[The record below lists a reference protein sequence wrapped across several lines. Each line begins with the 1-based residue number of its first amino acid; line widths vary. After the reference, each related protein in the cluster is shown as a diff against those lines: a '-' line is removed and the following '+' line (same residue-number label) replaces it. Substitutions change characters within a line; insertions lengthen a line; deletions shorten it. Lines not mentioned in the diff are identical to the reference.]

1 MRLRLAH
8 QVFLLIMVA
17 AVGTTTVMA
26 LALALNLRQGF
37 QDYLLARD
45 LADLKAYVANLE
57 RRLSALPGPIRLA
70 DHPDLLRGLP
80 GLDLPI
86 ENRPDP
92 PRPIPG
98 APERL
103 APPMEFASRLVVLD
117 DQGRTLLG
125 PSGALPIADHAVMPR
140 APIVVRGMQVGEA
153 RLILPPRLSTPAD
166 AGFLERQLRH
176 VILAGALILGVGS
189 LAAFWIARAAGGSLR
204 EIRRVTDS
212 ISKGEFRTRLREQGP
227 VEVAET
233 LGNINKMAAE
243 LEAMD
248 AARRRGLA
256 EISHELR
263 TPLTALRAEIEA
275 LQDGVRPLTPD
286 AIRSLAEE
294 AARLSGLLEDLHVF
308 AVARLSGTPDR
319 SDWFNLAALLNE
331 AAERFDVLVQSAGL
345 TLTIDLGGIQNAPC
359 RGDRRALEQ
368 MIGNLLTN
376 SVKYTWSGGRILIAL
391 RRAEGQGFTITVDD
405 TAPAPPRDALERLF
419 EPLYRVEPDRNR
431 QAGGSGM
438 GLAICEVI
446 ARAHEGAIRALAS
459 ELGGLRIEVNLP
471 KGAAA

>member
-8 QVFLLIMVA
+8 QVFLLIMVVA
-17 AVGTTTVMA
+17 AATTTVMA
-26 LALALNLRQGF
+26 LAMALNLRQGF

-45 LADLKAYVANLE
+45 LADLKAYVSNLE

-70 DHPDLLRGLP
+70 DRPDLLRSLP
-80 GLDLPI
+80 GLDLPR
-86 ENRPDP
+86 EDRPPP

-98 APERL
+98 SPERL
-103 APPMEFASRLVVLD
+103 APPMEFTARLVVLD
-117 DQGRTLLG
+117 DQGRMLLG
-125 PSGALPIADHAVMPR
+125 PSGALRIADHALLPR
-140 APIVVRGMQVGEA
+140 APIVVRGEQVGEA

-166 AGFLERQLRH
+166 SGFLERQLRH
-176 VILAGALILGVGS
+176 MILAGALILGVGS
-189 LAAFWIARAAGGSLR
+189 LAAFWIARASGEGLR

-212 ISKGEFRTRLREQGP
+212 IARGEFRTRLRERGP

-233 LGNINKMAAE
+233 LGNINRMAEE

-248 AARRRGLA
+248 AARRRWLA

-286 AIRSLAEE
+286 AIGSLAEE
-294 AARLSGLLEDLHVF
+294 AARLSGLLEDLQVF
-308 AVARLSGTPDR
+308 AVAKLSGTPDR
-319 SDWFNLAALLNE
+319 SDSIDLVDLLKE
-331 AAERFDVLVQSAGL
+331 AAERFELLVRGAGLSLAMDVGGLQSA
-345 TLTIDLGGIQNAPC
+345 PC
-359 RGDRRALEQ
+359 QGDRRALEQ
-368 MIGNLLTN
+368 MIANLLTN
-376 SVKYTWSGGRILIAL
+376 SVKYTRSGGRILIAL
-391 RRAEGQGFTITVDD
+391 RRTEGQGFTLTVDD
-405 TAPAPPRDALERLF
+405 TAPAPPRDALGRLF

-446 ARAHEGAIRALAS
+446 ARAHDGAIRALAS
-459 ELGGLRIEVNLP
+459 ELGGLRVEVYLP
-471 KGAAA
+471 DGAAA